1 MEGWKIMDS
10 WFKSKWFVRA
20 LSLVFAVLLYVF
32 VSVESNDT
40 ANTDLTF
47 FPGSPSDTQTLN
59 DVPVDIRM
67 DDENYVVSGVPEYVT
82 VTLEGSV
89 GVLTPTVRQRNFDV
103 FVDLEGLGEGE
114 HQVELEHDVTPDL
127 SVQIEPSFLDITIEE
142 RASAEFGVD
151 VDFMNENELPDGFEI
166 TGSEVNPASV
176 TITSSRS
183 VIDQIGIVKVYVNV
197 ANLDRSIENREV
209 PVNVYDNQGNELSVN
224 IEPETVAV
232 SLDVNNPSAT
242 VPLELETIGE
252 LPEGFSLTSISA
264 NVDEVEIFARNEVLG
279 GIESI
284 ATEEI
289 DLSEIT
295 ESGTVDVPLAL
306 PDGVLAPEME
316 TVEVTIEL
324 EETRTMDDIPI
335 DVEDLGNGQALSFI
349 EPEEPEMGITV
360 FGEQV
365 SMSEFDEDD
374 IRLFINLEDYET
386 GEHSVPITIEG
397 PEDVTIDGEYEEATV
412 EISDE

>member
-67 DDENYVVSGVPEYVT
+67 GDENYVVSGVPEYVT
-82 VTLEGSV
+82 VTLEGTV

-264 NVDEVEIFARNEVLG
+264 NVDEVEIFATSEVLG

-289 DLSEIT
+289 DLSEVT
-295 ESGTVDVPLAL
+295 ESGIVDVPLAL
-306 PDGVLAPEME
+306 PAGVLAPEME
-316 TVEVTIEL
+316 TVEVSIEL
-324 EETRTMDDIPI
+324 EETRTIEEIQI
-335 DVEDLGNGQALSFI
+335 DVEDLGDGQEVSFI
-349 EPEEPEMGITV
+349 EPEAPEMGITAV
-360 FGEQV
+360 GDQAAMDVIE
-365 SMSEFDEDD
+365 EDD
-374 IRLFINLEDYET
+374 FRLFISLEDLEA
-386 GEHSVPITIEG
+386 GEHVVPITIEG
-397 PEDVTIDGEYEEATV
+397 PEDVAVDGEYEEATV
-412 EISDE
+412 EINDE

>member
-1 MEGWKIMDS
+1 MDN

-20 LSLVFAVLLYVF
+20 VSLVFAVLLYVF

-40 ANTDLTF
+40 SNTDLTF
-47 FPGSPSDTQTLN
+47 LPGSPSDTQTLN

-67 DDENYVVSGVPEYVT
+67 DDENYVVSGVPEHVT

-103 FVDLEGLGEGE
+103 YVDLEGLEEGE

-127 SVQIEPSFLDITIEE
+127 AVQIEPPSIQVTVEE
-142 RASAEFGVD
+142 RATEEFNVE
-151 VDFMNENELPDGFEI
+151 VDFMNENELAEGFEI
-166 TGSEVNPASV
+166 SDFEVNPSAVS
-176 TITSSRS
+176 ITSSRS

-209 PVNVYDNQGNELSVN
+209 PINVYDNQGNELSVN
-224 IEPETVAV
+224 IEPESVGV

-242 VPLELETIGE
+242 VPLELETTGE

-264 NVDEVEIFARNEVLG
+264 NVDEVEIFATSEMLTE
-279 GIESI
+279 IESI

-289 DLSEIT
+289 DLTEVN
-295 ESGTVDVPLAL
+295 ESGTLDVPLAL

-316 TVEVTIEL
+316 TVEVMIEL
-324 EETRTMDDIPI
+324 EETRTIEDMPI
-335 DVEDLGNGQALSFI
+335 DVEEIGNEQEVSFI
-349 EPEEPEMGITV
+349 EPEEPEMGITAV
-360 FGEQV
+360 GDQA
-365 SMSEFDEDD
+365 SISELAEDD
-374 IRLFINLEDYET
+374 FRLFINLQDLET
-386 GEHSVPITIEG
+386 GEHIVPITIEG
-397 PEDVTIDGEYEEATV
+397 PEDITIDGEYEEATV
-412 EISDE
+412 EISEE

>member
-1 MEGWKIMDS
+1 MDN

-40 ANTDLTF
+40 ENTDLTF
-47 FPGSPSDTQTLN
+47 LPGSPSDTQTLN

-67 DDENYVVSGVPEYVT
+67 DDENYVVSGVPEHVT
-82 VTLEGSV
+82 VTMEGSV

-114 HQVELEHDVTPDL
+114 HRVELEHDITPDL
-127 SVQIEPSFLDITIEE
+127 SVDIEPPAIEVTIEE
-142 RASAEFGVD
+142 RATAEFTVD
-151 VDFMNENELPDGFEI
+151 VDFMNENDLPDGFEI
-166 TGSEVNPASV
+166 GDYEVNPSSV
-176 TITSSRS
+176 SITSSRS

-197 ANLDRSIENREV
+197 ANLDRPIEDREV

-224 IEPETVAV
+224 IEPENVAV
-232 SLDVNNPSAT
+232 SLNVNNPSAT
-242 VPLELETIGE
+242 VPLEVETTGE
-252 LPEGFSLTSISA
+252 LPDGFSLTSISA
-264 NVDEVEIFARNEVLG
+264 NVDEVEIFATSELLG

-295 ESGTVDVPLAL
+295 ESGIVDVPLAL
-306 PDGVLAPEME
+306 PEGVLAPEME

-335 DVEDLGNGQALSFI
+335 DVEALGNGQELSFI
-349 EPEEPEMGITV
+349 EPDEPEMGITAI
-360 FGEQV
+360 GEQA
-365 SMSEFDEDD
+365 SMSEFDEED
-374 IRLFINLEDYET
+374 IRLFINLEDVEA
-386 GEHSVPITIEG
+386 GEHTVPITIEG
-397 PEDVTIDGEYEEATV
+397 PEDITIDGEYEEATV

>member
-1 MEGWKIMDS
+1 MDN

-40 ANTDLTF
+40 ENTDLTF
-47 FPGSPSDTQTLN
+47 LPGSPSDTQTLN

-67 DDENYVVSGVPEYVT
+67 DDENYVVSGVPEHVT
-82 VTLEGSV
+82 VTMEGSV

-114 HQVELEHDVTPDL
+114 HRVELEHDITPDL
-127 SVQIEPSFLDITIEE
+127 SVDIEPPAIEVTIEE
-142 RASAEFGVD
+142 RATAEFTVD
-151 VDFMNENELPDGFEI
+151 VDFMNENDLPDGFEI
-166 TGSEVNPASV
+166 GDYEVNPSSV
-176 TITSSRS
+176 SITSSRS

-197 ANLDRSIENREV
+197 ANLDRPIEDREV

-224 IEPETVAV
+224 IEPENVAV
-232 SLDVNNPSAT
+232 SLNVNNPSAT
-242 VPLELETIGE
+242 VPLEVKTTGE
-252 LPEGFSLTSISA
+252 LPDGFSLTSISA
-264 NVDEVEIFARNEVLG
+264 NVDEVEIFATSELLG

-295 ESGTVDVPLAL
+295 ESGIVDVPLAL
-306 PDGVLAPEME
+306 PEGVLAPEME

-335 DVEDLGNGQALSFI
+335 DVEALGNGQELSFI
-349 EPEEPEMGITV
+349 EPDEPEMGITAI
-360 FGEQV
+360 GEQA
-365 SMSEFDEDD
+365 SMSEFDEED
-374 IRLFINLEDYET
+374 IRLFINLEDVEA
-386 GEHSVPITIEG
+386 GEHTVPITIEG
-397 PEDVTIDGEYEEATV
+397 PEDITIDGEYEEATV

>member
-1 MEGWKIMDS
+1 MDS

-67 DDENYVVSGVPEYVT
+67 GDENYVVSGVPEYVT
-82 VTLEGSV
+82 VTLEGTV

-264 NVDEVEIFARNEVLG
+264 NVDEVEIFATSEVLG

-289 DLSEIT
+289 DLSEVT
-295 ESGTVDVPLAL
+295 ESGIVDVPLAL
-306 PDGVLAPEME
+306 PAGVLAPEME
-316 TVEVTIEL
+316 TVEVSIEL
-324 EETRTMDDIPI
+324 EETRTIEEIQI
-335 DVEDLGNGQALSFI
+335 DVEDLGDGQEVSFI
-349 EPEEPEMGITV
+349 EPEAPEMGITAV
-360 FGEQV
+360 GDQAAMDVIE
-365 SMSEFDEDD
+365 EDD
-374 IRLFINLEDYET
+374 FRLFISLEDLEA
-386 GEHSVPITIEG
+386 GEHVVPITIEG
-397 PEDVTIDGEYEEATV
+397 PEDVAVDGEYEEATV
-412 EISDE
+412 EINDE

>member
-1 MEGWKIMDS
+1 MDN

-20 LSLVFAVLLYVF
+20 VSLVFAVLLYVF
-32 VSVESNDT
+32 VSVESSDT

-67 DDENYVVSGVPEYVT
+67 GNENYVVSGVPEYVT

-127 SVQIEPSFLDITIEE
+127 SVQIEPSSIEVTIEE
-142 RASAEFGVD
+142 RATEEFPVE
-151 VDFMNENELPDGFEI
+151 VDFMNESELPEGFEI
-166 TGSEVNPASV
+166 GEYEVDPPSV
-176 TITSSRS
+176 FITSSRS

-197 ANLDRSIENREV
+197 ANLDRPIENREV
-209 PVNVYDNQGNELSVN
+209 PVNVYDTQGNELSVN
-224 IEPETVAV
+224 IEPENVSV

-242 VPLELETIGE
+242 VPLEVETTGE

-264 NVDEVEIFARNEVLG
+264 NVDEVEIFARSELLG
-279 GIESI
+279 SIESI

-289 DLSEIT
+289 DLSEVT
-295 ESGTVDVPLAL
+295 ESGVLEVSLAL
-306 PDGVLAPEME
+306 PEGVLAPEME
-316 TVEVTIEL
+316 TVEVLIEL
-324 EETRTMDDIPI
+324 EETVTLEEVPI
-335 DVEDLGNGQALSFI
+335 DVEDLSDGQEVIFI
-349 EPEEPEMGITV
+349 DPDEPEMGITAV
-360 FGEQV
+360 GDQA
-365 SMSEFDEDD
+365 SMEEFNVDD
-374 IRLFINLEDYET
+374 IDLFINLEDLES
-386 GEHSVPITIEG
+386 GEHTVPITIEG
-397 PEDVTIDGEYEEATV
+397 PEDITIDGDYEEATV
-412 EISDE
+412 DITDA